1 MGKHR
6 FICIFFGQN
15 AVHIATE
22 ISLKNWNNGVVDRY
36 ITGKF
41 RRHRF
46 TADCIAL
53 IRFCNKVITSTLS
66 RLIRLKGIQNLA
78 GRFLRKE
85 NLIPLIPRHKG
96 TGTGLTG
103 F

>member
-1 MGKHR
+1 MEQLRCG
-6 FICIFFGQN
+6 
-15 AVHIATE
+15 
-22 ISLKNWNNGVVDRY
+22 SLYYPKYFRLS